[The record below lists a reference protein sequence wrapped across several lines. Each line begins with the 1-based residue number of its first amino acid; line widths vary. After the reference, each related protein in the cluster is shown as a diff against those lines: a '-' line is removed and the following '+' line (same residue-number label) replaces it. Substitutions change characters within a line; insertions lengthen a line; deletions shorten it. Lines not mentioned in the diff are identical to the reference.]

1 MERRE
6 YFRIKDVL
14 QLSLK
19 VLPKG
24 FPCPFST
31 YIYYPVLN
39 LDLNSYTDRLDQD
52 LLKVLLSIEKKLDA
66 ILQYLCIEKAGF
78 LDMEY
83 KEVDLSAGGIA
94 FETERSLSPGDL
106 VELKLI
112 LNTTPPTY
120 TVFYAKVNR
129 VEISKPGMNKV
140 SMEFQNVGEE
150 LRSTM
155 VKYVLGRQRQM
166 LSGNR

>member
-19 VLPKG
+19 VLPRDL
-24 FPCPFST
+24 PCPFST
-31 YIYYPVLN
+31 QIYYPAPNV
-39 LDLNSYTDRLDQD
+39 DLNTYTDRLDQD
-52 LLKVLLSIEKKLDA
+52 LLKVLISIEKKLDA
-66 ILQYLCIEKAGF
+66 ILQYLCVEKAGF
-78 LDMEY
+78 SDMEY
-83 KEVDLSAGGIA
+83 KEVDLSAGGIS
-94 FETERSLSPGDL
+94 FETEKPLSFGDL

-120 TVFYAKVNR
+120 TVFYGKVNR
-129 VEISKPGMNKV
+129 VEKLESGYNKV

-155 VKYVLGRQRQM
+155 VKYVLWRQRQM
-166 LSGNR
+166 LAGNR